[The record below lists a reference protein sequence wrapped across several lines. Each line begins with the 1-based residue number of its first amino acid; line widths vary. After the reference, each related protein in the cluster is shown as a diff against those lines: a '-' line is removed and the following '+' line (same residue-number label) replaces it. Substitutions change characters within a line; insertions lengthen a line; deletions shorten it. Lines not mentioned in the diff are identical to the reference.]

1 MPPVFRTKNSS
12 YFLLIMFSFLQK
24 FLECLEGKIKNSPG
38 PVKKIMYLSAAYEY
52 QHLYIAQQ
60 VGLCSNVPIMP
71 IKTIAENSGMTVRK
85 PTPSKT
91 DGRSES
97 EIRDLQIL
105 LRFYW
110 LRGVILKKPRA
121 WISDV
126 LAGKLDSHHS
136 TTAFSENVVVT
147 ETSYQMEEILSFCD
161 RKRALTLSIK

>member
-1 MPPVFRTKNSS
+1 
-12 YFLLIMFSFLQK
+12 
-24 FLECLEGKIKNSPG
+24 
-38 PVKKIMYLSAAYEY
+38 MYLSAAYEY

-91 DGRSES
+91 DRRSGS

-161 RKRALTLSIK
+161 RRWEGFNSFNKITMFFFWWTKLSWVSIFGKIWRKTLSRMSFSCCPLPSIWRS